1 MWIWEKTEEE
11 IEPMGRQTMDEKELE
26 EELKEAKQNK
36 AAGPNGLKAEMFK
49 IIGRGTEGREKL
61 RRGINKA
68 LETGKTPE
76 VWKSSTTRMIK
87 KIEKPTVRDFRPIA
101 LVDVSCKIFFSLKK
115 RIEEHLI
122 RNNLALDNQIGFTKG
137 GRIEYNHFILQYVIE
152 KTYRSRA
159 KYHDKLIVV
168 ALDF

>member
-1 MWIWEKTEEE
+1 MIKDVWDEKTRDDLLKTHEEERKRRWTWRREHMDMGKNTEEE

-61 RRGINKA
+61 RKGINKA
-68 LETGKTPE
+68 IETGKTPE

-101 LVDVSCKIFFSLKK
+101 LVDVSCKIFFS
-115 RIEEHLI
+115 
-122 RNNLALDNQIGFTKG
+122 F
-137 GRIEYNHFILQYVIE
+137 
-152 KTYRSRA
+152 
-159 KYHDKLIVV
+159 
-168 ALDF
+168 